1 MKAGLKGSPEEKL
14 ISKEWFSLVRQHNK
28 LRVALNKKM
37 HAKEKIAAERFFRE
51 NPHKFAA
58 KLFGKLKNSGK
69 PSFSKE
75 EAQQYF
81 EKTYRDE
88 QRNYVYSPPPEL
100 QRPDIPSW
108 MFSLRCPTE
117 NELKKSVKRKRN
129 GAAPGLNQLTYVPYK
144 KCSGIMKFVLKL
156 GQKIWKSKDIPSDWA
171 MAYIILL
178 SKSDDLSQVSEFRP
192 IAIAFAVGKIFF
204 SVLSDRLQF
213 FMIKIATFH
222 EKFKRDSCLE
232 LRVALNTYLRCWKLC
247 MMPKTAIDKSF

>member
-1 MKAGLKGSPEEKL
+1 
-14 ISKEWFSLVRQHNK
+14 
-28 LRVALNKKM
+28 M
-37 HAKEKIAAERFFRE
+37 HAREKIAAEKFFRE

-156 GQKIWKSKDIPSDWA
+156 GQKNWKSKAS
-171 MAYIILL
+171 LL
-178 SKSDDLSQVSEFRP
+178 IGQWLTS
-192 IAIAFAVGKIFF
+192 FF
-204 SVLSDRLQF
+204 SPNLMIFHKYLNLGLLRL
-213 FMIKIATFH
+213 
-222 EKFKRDSCLE
+222 RPL
-232 LRVALNTYLRCWKLC
+232 
-247 MMPKTAIDKSF
+247 